1 MFSVVHVVLAK
12 SVSLSKM
19 SFYQKSAVVYLERWH
34 AKDQSKSSLS
44 FPQ

>member
-1 MFSVVHVVLAK
+1 MVHVVLAK
-12 SVSLSKM
+12 M
-19 SFYQKSAVVYLERWH
+19 SAYQKGLFIEHSAVVYLERWH